1 MFAPLAYTK
10 TYAMAAAAA
19 LSVTLVPVLMGYFIR
34 GKVLPEQ
41 RNPLN
46 RALVRVYMPLLQK
59 VLRYP
64 KTTLLVAA
72 LVLLSALWPLQRI
85 GSEFIPPLDE
95 GDLMY
100 MPTTYP
106 GISVGKARQ
115 LLQQTDKLIR
125 TVPEVATVFGKIGRA
140 DTATDPAPLTMIE
153 TFIQLKPRSEW
164 RPGVTTA
171 SLTHELDALV
181 KLPGLTNAWVM
192 PIKTRIDMLATGIK
206 TPVGIKVAGPSLATI
221 QQIGQQLET
230 ILADV
235 PGTASVFSERV
246 AGGRYIKVD
255 INRERAARF
264 GLNIADVQQVV
275 ATAVGGMDITR
286 TVEGRERYPVNIRYP
301 QSYRNSPE
309 QLALLPVITPAGQ
322 RIALGDVASV
332 YIEDGPPGIKSEN
345 ARLNGWTYVD
355 IEGVD
360 VGSYVANARAEVAQR
375 LDLPPGYSLVWS
387 GQYEYMER
395 ARARLAYV
403 VPLTLAI
410 IVVLLY
416 LNFRNVSQVLILIGA
431 LPLAL
436 VGSVWL
442 MYLLDYSFSIAVGVG
457 MIALA
462 GVAVETGVI
471 MLVYLDQAWQRLL
484 SRDGELTGAA
494 LELAVWEG
502 AGLRVR
508 PVLMTATAT
517 IVGLLPILWG
527 SGTGSEVM
535 SRLAAPMVGGMLSA
549 VLLTLLVLPV
559 IYLLWRR
566 RQLRAGKT
574 AATD

>member
-1 MFAPLAYTK
+1 
-10 TYAMAAAAA
+10 
-19 LSVTLVPVLMGYFIR
+19 
-34 GKVLPEQ
+34 
-41 RNPLN
+41 
-46 RALVRVYMPLLQK
+46 
-59 VLRYP
+59 
-64 KTTLLVAA
+64 
-72 LVLLSALWPLQRI
+72 
-85 GSEFIPPLDE
+85 
-95 GDLMY
+95 
-100 MPTTYP
+100 
-106 GISVGKARQ
+106 
-115 LLQQTDKLIR
+115 
-125 TVPEVATVFGKIGRA
+125 
-140 DTATDPAPLTMIE
+140 
-153 TFIQLKPRSEW
+153 
-164 RPGVTTA
+164 
-171 SLTHELDALV
+171 
-181 KLPGLTNAWVM
+181 
-192 PIKTRIDMLATGIK
+192 
-206 TPVGIKVAGPSLATI
+206 
-221 QQIGQQLET
+221 LET
-230 ILADV
+230 ILAEL
-235 PGTASVFSERV
+235 PGTASVYSERV

-255 INRERAARF
+255 IDRERAARF

-275 ATAVGGMDITR
+275 ATAIGGTDITR

-301 QSYRNSPE
+301 QSFRNSPE
-309 QLALLPVITPAGQ
+309 QLAQLPVVTPGGQ
-322 RIALGDVASV
+322 RIALGDVAAI
-332 YIEDGPPGIKSEN
+332 YLEDGPSGIKSEN

-360 VGSYVANARAEVAQR
+360 VGSYVDRARVVVER
-375 LDLPPGYSLVWS
+375 ELELPPGYSLVWS

-395 ARARLAYV
+395 AKARLSYV

-416 LNFRNVSQVLILIGA
+416 LNFRNFSQVLILMAA

-471 MLVYLDQAWQRLL
+471 MLVYLDQGWQRLL
-484 SRDGELTGAA
+484 GEGGELTEAR
-494 LELAVWEG
+494 LENAVWQG
-502 AGLRVR
+502 AGLRMR

-535 SRLAAPMVGGMLSA
+535 SRLAAPMVGGMVSA

-566 RQLRAGKT
+566 RQLPAR
-574 AATD
+574 